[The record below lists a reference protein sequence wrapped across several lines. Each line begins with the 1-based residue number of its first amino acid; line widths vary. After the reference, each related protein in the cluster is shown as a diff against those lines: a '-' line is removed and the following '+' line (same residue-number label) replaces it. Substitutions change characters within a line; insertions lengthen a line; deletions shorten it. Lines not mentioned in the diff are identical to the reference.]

1 RRRVS
6 DRPVSRGA
14 AMAVVPAARTGLQG
28 VGKGVVVEHGAV
40 EADAMADSVATGP
53 VHRIAG
59 AVAAGER
66 DIEAQHHRRLT
77 RLPGAAAYRIVRRI
91 AYPANRARIA
101 QLRVRCVAR
110 GVSIGNA
117 VIAEGD

>member
-1 RRRVS
+1 AGSVA
-6 DRPVSRGA
+6 RGA
-14 AMAVVPAARTGLQG
+14 AMACVPAARAGLQG

-59 AVAAGER
+59 AVAAAER
-66 DIEAQHHRRLT
+66 DVEAQHHSRLA
-77 RLPGAAAYRIVRRI
+77 RLPGAAADRIVQRI

-101 QLRVRCVAR
+101 QLRIGCVPR
-110 GVSIGNA
+110 WVPIGNA
-117 VIAEGD
+117 VIAEGY